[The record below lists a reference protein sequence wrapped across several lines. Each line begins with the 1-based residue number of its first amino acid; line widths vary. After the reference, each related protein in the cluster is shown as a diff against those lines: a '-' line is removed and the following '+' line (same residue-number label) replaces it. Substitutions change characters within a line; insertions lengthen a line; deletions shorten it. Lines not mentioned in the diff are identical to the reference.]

1 MSERRLL
8 SVKDFAK
15 KHPSFPEGGLRHMI
29 FRAKARLDSRGCQ
42 TAGNGLE
49 EIGAVI
55 RLGHKVLLD
64 EQRFF
69 DWIDAQQYKA
79 A

>member
-1 MSERRLL
+1 
-8 SVKDFAK
+8 
-15 KHPSFPEGGLRHMI
+15 MI

-42 TAGNGLE
+42 IAGNGLG

-55 RLGHKVLLD
+55 RLGRKVLLD

-69 DWIDAQQYKA
+69 DWIDAQQDKA